1 MESSSPADTR
11 QRLLDAAWAVIR
23 ASGLRAATSRAIT
36 SAAGVNLAAIT
47 YHFGSKDELVARTI
61 VARIEGWLS
70 PALDHLSQEAIEPTE
85 RAMRAIVSLNDSL
98 TALGPDRD
106 ALLDALAAAKQHPLV
121 AQSLSDLFRRLR
133 QQLIEHLSDPTIGL
147 PSWVEP
153 NAFGGLLIAAGMG
166 IAMITA
172 IDPASPTAAAM
183 STQFAAT
190 LFAARSV

>member
-1 MESSSPADTR
+1 MA
-11 QRLLDAAWAVIR
+11 R
-23 ASGLRAATSRAIT
+23 A
-36 SAAGVNLAAIT
+36 
-47 YHFGSKDELVARTI
+47 I

-70 PALDHLSQEAIEPTE
+70 PALDHLSDEGIEPTE

-106 ALLDALAAAKQHPLV
+106 VLLDALAAARQHPLV
-121 AQSLSDLFRRLR
+121 AQSLSDLFLRLR
-133 QQLIEHLSDPTIGL
+133 QRLTEHLSDQSIGL

-153 NAFGGLLIAAGMG
+153 DIFAGLLIAAGMG

-172 IDPASPTAAAM
+172 IDPGSPTAAAM